1 MPHPETNKSYFE
13 DPSDIE
19 MDELPARPTNTLQNK
34 SSLHSLNAIRSTMR
48 LGKCPIK
55 ALPQVPQLS
64 PYDMPRI
71 PQMPIDP
78 FFPPRPHPKKPYR
91 LGEDISEIGT
101 GTRFVG
107 IEYRDPE
114 RYWITCRMDN
124 TGVEFATWV
133 ARDFVIDPDPQDMI
147 SRINRVGMLLGV
159 WSGRLLGLFYRPKRH
174 W

>member
-1 MPHPETNKSYFE
+1 ME
-13 DPSDIE
+13 
-19 MDELPARPTNTLQNK
+19 ELPARPPNTLKKK
-34 SSLHSLNAIRSTMR
+34 SSLHSLKAIRSTMQ

-71 PQMPIDP
+71 PQPPIDP

-124 TGVEFATWV
+124 TGVEFATRV